1 MSKQAN
7 PTVIG
12 GFVLGALALVVV
24 GILVFSSGAFMRER
38 IDMVT
43 YFPGSVQGLTVGA
56 QVQFQGVPIGQ
67 VTEIG
72 LDFLSERD
80 SFRIPVRYQVWPQQ
94 IHVIGRGSEAE
105 TRVVLQR
112 LVDEKGLRARLESVS
127 VVTGQYLVA
136 LNLNPQLPRRDYQTP
151 PGGAIRV
158 PAIAA
163 TRDRVEELLANLDID
178 GLINNT
184 TDTLAAVKDVVESG
198 AFRSVLENL
207 NATLVQTTSLLGQA
221 EAQLMPL
228 TGSVEQALG
237 DYGKL
242 ARTLDARVGPLA
254 ESMETAARDLSRL
267 TRGLDS
273 DLEPLTNAAT
283 TVLNDAS
290 TAMRAI
296 SSLAGEG
303 SPTRNELDRLLAE
316 TSRAA
321 RSLRL
326 LTDYLERHPEALIQG
341 KR

>member
-12 GFVLGALALVVV
+12 SFVLGALMLVIMAI
-24 GILVFSSGAFMRER
+24 ILFSSGALLRER
-38 IDMVT
+38 VEMVT
-43 YFPGSVQGLTVGA
+43 YFPGSVQGLSVGA

-72 LDFLSERD
+72 LDFLSERN
-80 SFRIPVRYQVWPQQ
+80 SFRIPVRYQIWPQQ

-105 TRVVLQR
+105 TREVLQR

-127 VVTGQYLVA
+127 IVTGQYLVA

-151 PGGAIRV
+151 PGGPIRV

-163 TRDRVEELLANLDID
+163 TRDRVEEMLENLDLD
-178 GLINNT
+178 QLINNT
-184 TDTLAAVKDVVESG
+184 TDTLAAVKDLVESG

-207 NATLVQTTSLLGQA
+207 NAALVQTSAFLGRA
-221 EAQLMPL
+221 EEQLPPL
-228 TGSVEQALG
+228 TASVEQALG
-237 DYGKL
+237 DYGSL
-242 ARTLDARVGPLA
+242 ARTLEVRVSPLA
-254 ESMETAARDLSRL
+254 ESMEAAARDLSRL
-267 TRGLDS
+267 TRSLES
-273 DLEPLTNAAT
+273 DIEPLTGSATAA
-283 TVLNDAS
+283 LNEAS

-296 SSLAGEG
+296 SSLAAEG
-303 SPTRNELDRLLAE
+303 SPTRHELDRLLSEA
-316 TSRAA
+316 SRAA

-326 LTDYLERHPEALIQG
+326 LTDYLERHPEALLQG